1 MTGSFDPSSF
11 LNSTFTEANAT
22 QSEPVPV
29 GEYQAVVEKV
39 EANTWQSRDGTKS
52 GLKLDVTWN
61 VDDAGVKA
69 AMGRDKVSVRQGIM
83 LDLNEQGGLD
93 MGKGR
98 NVTLGRLRDATGLN
112 VNGQPFSPTMLVGKV
127 AKISVSQRP
136 DGEAIYNDVKGVAR
150 LS

>member
-1 MTGSFDPSSF
+1 MGTFDPSNF
-11 LNSTFTEANAT
+11 LNATFTEANAT
-22 QSEPVPV
+22 QSEPVPI
-29 GEYQAVVEKV
+29 GEYNAVIEKV
-39 EANTWQSRDGTKS
+39 EAATWQSKDGTSS
-52 GLKLDVTWN
+52 GLKLNVFWN

-69 AMGRDKVSVRQGIM
+69 ALGRDKVVVKQDIM
-83 LDLNEQGGLD
+83 LDMNEQGGLD

-112 VNGQPFSPTMLVGKV
+112 VNGQPFSPTMLTGKV

-136 DGEAIYNDVKGVAR
+136 VGDAIYNDVKGVAR